1 MKNVI
6 IGTALNYGVEHIK
19 NFVLSFRQY
28 NKDAEIF
35 LFYDMNQADRIKHFA
50 VKHNITLVPFT
61 NAAPNIHVVASRF
74 VEYKNLVESMNGYG
88 HILLADIRD
97 VVFQSDPFV
106 NLPEED
112 YIYAFTEDPAV
123 TIDIEPHHIR
133 MIGRMYGP
141 NAMSIFQGKKII
153 CSGTILG
160 TKNIILEWLNVFT
173 HHLLELQKVNPQV
186 CHEMLLDQVIA
197 NYIFHNA
204 ANDLCTIKDNG
215 DIIGTI
221 GHCITYPTPSGKF
234 ELKGGV
240 FYLDDKVP
248 AVIHQYDRSSEYF
261 RIISEKYNVD

>member
-35 LFYDMNQADRIKHFA
+35 LFYDMNQIDRIKHFV

-74 VEYKNLVESMNGYG
+74 VEYKNLVASMNGYG

-97 VVFQSDPFV
+97 VVFQSDPFE
-106 NLPEED
+106 NLPESD

-123 TIDIEPHHIR
+123 TIDIEPHHIK
-133 MIGRMYGP
+133 MIERMYGYQG
-141 NAMSIFQGKKII
+141 MDHFRGKKII

-160 TKNIILEWLNVFT
+160 TKNVMLGWLNAFT
-173 HHLLELQKVNPQV
+173 AHLLELQRHNPQV
-186 CHEMLLDQVIA
+186 CYEMLLDQVIA
-197 NYIFHNA
+197 NYIFHNTE
-204 ANDLCTIKDNG
+204 NDVVTIKDNG

-221 GHCITYPTPSGKF
+221 GHCITYPTPSGKL
-234 ELKGGV
+234 ELKDGI
-240 FYLDDKVP
+240 FYLDGKVP
-248 AVIHQYDRSSEYF
+248 AVIHQYDRSPEYF